1 MWLTRLALQRPVL
14 IWMTFA
20 ALVVLG
26 LQAWIN
32 LPTEL
37 NPRVD
42 LPSLTVMTVY
52 PGAGP
57 QEVEARVTHPIEDA
71 VATVGGVRNVFSSSQ
86 EGVSFVVATFPVGTD
101 LDRVTADVREQVDL
115 ARRDLPEEA
124 HSPIVYKLDINAQP
138 VLVIGFYGDLPPW
151 ELRSLADETVKYRIS
166 QVPGVGDVRVIGGEK
181 KEIRVEVDPGKL
193 EVYHLSL
200 SDVIEPLRAA
210 SLNVPAG
217 RITQGTTQWGVRIST
232 EFRSLEQIR
241 EAPIPVPPVSQR
253 STLRMITLGDIAE
266 VRETVA
272 PPEEITRVNGK
283 DSVVLLVTK
292 ASEANTVAV
301 VDGVKRVLKHL
312 TSLLPKGCHFVIS
325 QDQSILVREAL
336 ADVNMSLW
344 LGAFMAVTIVF
355 LFLQNLKGTLIVSLA
370 IPTCIISTF
379 LVMYFVGF
387 TLNQMT
393 MLALSLSVGI
403 LVDDSIL
410 ILESIYRHMA
420 QGETP
425 REASWNG
432 RSEIGLA
439 DTTNTLVDVVVFVP
453 IAFMGGIIGQFFRSF
468 GLTVATATLLSLAVS
483 FSLTPMLAA
492 RWYRYGEPLELKG
505 RFFDLFNTFYRRL
518 DRQYREVLYWALHH
532 RPLVI
537 IVGFGSLALSFTL
550 AWAGLGIEFLPQVDQ
565 GQVSIAVQLPP
576 GSSLSATDAVV
587 RQVER
592 EVSKIP
598 EVEAI
603 FSEVG
608 RISGGFGALPEQG
621 EEFGQVALRLI
632 PKESLL
638 ERFLGLHPR
647 RKRSDSEI
655 AEEVRKRLR
664 NHTGAHFIVS
674 VVRGLGTGGAPIEV
688 VLRSQD
694 LNALS
699 KAAQRVRQEMMKIP
713 GVLDPDISLRVGAPE
728 IEVQVQR
735 EKASA
740 FGLLPGQ
747 IAKVL
752 RSALHGETPAKFRD
766 KGREL
771 EVRVVVAGINQ
782 QDPSALSA
790 LPIATVMNPS
800 SGAVTPLRLGEIAE
814 ISWGQGPIRIDRY
827 NRIRQVVVTANL
839 ARGYPLGNVQAQ
851 IDQRLRNLGLEG
863 ISISW
868 GGEAEELSENIP
880 AVLNA
885 LFLAALLSYMLM
897 AALFNSFLHPFT
909 IILSLPMALVGAIVA
924 LVLAGETISLVAM
937 IGIIMLT
944 GLVAKNAILLV
955 DYTNTLKA
963 RGYPRR
969 EALLL
974 AGPTRLRPIL
984 MTTLSTV
991 FGMLPVALRI
1001 GRASEIRAP
1010 MAIAV
1015 IGGLLLSTL
1024 LTLVV
1029 IPVVYSLFDEW
1040 LESRKKK
1047 EVEIPK
1053 GLDSRS

>member
-26 LQAWIN
+26 LQAWIK

-42 LPSLTVMTVY
+42 LPSLTVMTIY

-57 QEVEARVTHPIEDA
+57 QEVEARVTRPIEDA

-86 EGVSFVVATFPVGTD
+86 EGASFVVATFPVGTD

-124 HSPIVYKLDINAQP
+124 HPPIVYKLDINAQP

-151 ELRSLADETVKYRIS
+151 ELRSLADEVVKYRIS

-181 KEIRVEVDPGKL
+181 KEIRIEVDPGKL

-200 SDVIEPLRAA
+200 SDIIEPLKAA

-217 RITQGTTQWGVRIST
+217 RITRGTTQLGVRISAG
-232 EFRSLEQIR
+232 FQSLGQIR
-241 EAPIPVPPVSQR
+241 EVPIPVPPANQGEA
-253 STLRMITLGDIAE
+253 LRTITLGDIAE
-266 VRETVA
+266 VKETVA

-292 ASEANTVAV
+292 ASDANTVTV
-301 VDGVKRVLKHL
+301 VDGVKGVLKKL
-312 TSLLPKGCHFVIS
+312 ESLLPKGCHFVIS

-336 ADVNMSLW
+336 TDVNMSLW
-344 LGAFMAVTIVF
+344 LGAFMAVAIVF
-355 LFLQNLKGTLIVSLA
+355 LFLHNLKGTLIVSLA

-425 REASWNG
+425 REAAWNG

-468 GLTVATATLLSLAVS
+468 GLTVATATLLSLVVS

-505 RFFDLFNTFYRRL
+505 RFFTLFNTLYHRL
-518 DRQYREVLYWALHH
+518 DRQYREVLYWALRH
-532 RPLVI
+532 RLLVI
-537 IVGFGSLALSFTL
+537 VAGFGSLVLSFAL

-576 GSSLSATDAVV
+576 GSSLSATDAMV

-592 EVSKIP
+592 EVREIP
-598 EVEAI
+598 EVETI

-608 RISGGFGALPEQG
+608 RISGGFGTLPEQG

-638 ERFLGLHPR
+638 EQFLGPLGPHPR

-655 AEEVRKRLR
+655 AEEIRKRLR
-664 NHTGAHFIVS
+664 NYTGAHFVVS
-674 VVRGLGTGGAPIEV
+674 VVRGLGTGGAPLEV

-694 LNALS
+694 LSALS
-699 KAAQRVRQEMMKIP
+699 KAAQKVRQEMMKIP

-740 FGLLPGQ
+740 LGLLPGQ

-752 RSALHGETPAKFRD
+752 RSALHGETPVKFRD

-771 EVRVVVAGINQ
+771 EVRVVIAGISQ

-790 LPIATVMNPS
+790 LPIATVTNPS
-800 SGAVTPLRLGEIAE
+800 SGVVTPLRLGEIAE

-851 IDQRLRNLGLEG
+851 IDERLRDLGLEG
-863 ISISW
+863 VSISW

-880 AVLNA
+880 VVLNA

-963 RGYPRR
+963 RGYPRM

-1029 IPVVYSLFDEW
+1029 IPTVYSLFDEW
-1040 LESRKKK
+1040 LESREKKQ
-1047 EVEIPK
+1047 
-1053 GLDSRS
+1053 G